1 MKGFFYT
8 LATLACLLILVAAW
22 SKEDQEIFR
31 LQNEVAT
38 HEGTEV
44 TFYDLFD
51 IKSSANQE
59 EIRAAYKKKS
69 RTLHPDKVKAQFIA
83 DKSTGNNEKSKSGK
97 DKKPDVNVSKGPSQ
111 AAIKAHHQ
119 AASDRFTRLGL
130 INKILLGEGRARYD
144 HFLKNGFPK
153 WKGTGY
159 YYARFRPGFGSVLVG
174 LFVFIGG
181 GGHYLA
187 LYLSWRRQRE
197 FVERYITFA
206 RNSAWGGN
214 SNLNVPGLDGTST
227 PGTDT
232 DADADP
238 TDKPMNRKQRRM
250 QEKDTKK
257 DKTEKKVKK
266 VKASAPG
273 TPKSVIGPKK
283 RVVAANGKVLIVDSA
298 SNVYLEQADEDGKMK
313 EFLLDLDGFPAPAM
327 RDTALFRLPIFA
339 FNKTFGRFLNKTP
352 DEEEYEEVEDSSSS
366 GADDFEV
373 LEKVKTT
380 ATNGNG
386 KGTRRN
392 KKNGR

>member
-1 MKGFFYT
+1 MRRSFSIIV
-8 LATLACLLILVAAW
+8 ALACLLAVVAAW
-22 SKEDQEIFR
+22 SKEDHEIFR

-38 HEGTEV
+38 HEGADV

-51 IKSSANQE
+51 IKPSANQE

-83 DKSTGNNEKSKSGK
+83 EKSTGKGEKSKN
-97 DKKPDVNVSKGPSQ
+97 KKPGVNVSKGPSQ
-111 AAIKAHHQ
+111 AEIKAQYQ

-130 INKILLGEGRARYD
+130 INKILLGEGRVRYD
-144 HFLKNGFPK
+144 SFLKNGFPK

-159 YYARFRPGFGSVLVG
+159 YYSRFRPGFGSVLVG
-174 LFVFIGG
+174 LFVFVGG

-187 LYLSWRRQRE
+187 LYLSWKRQRE

-206 RNSAWGGN
+206 RNAAWGGN
-214 SNLNVPGLDGTST
+214 STISIPGLDGTST

-232 DADADP
+232 DVDADP
-238 TDKPMNRKQRRM
+238 IAQPMNRRQRRM
-250 QEKDTKK
+250 QEKDSKK
-257 DKTEKKVKK
+257 DKSEKKVKK
-266 VKASAPG
+266 AA
-273 TPKSVIGPKK
+273 K
-283 RVVAANGKVLIVDSA
+283 RVVAENGKVLVVDSA
-298 SNVYLEQADEDGKMK
+298 SNVYLEQADEDGKMR
-313 EFLLDLDGFPAPAM
+313 EFLLDLEEFPAPTV
-327 RDTALFRLPIFA
+327 RDTALFRLPVFA
-339 FNKTFGRFLNKTP
+339 FNKTIGRVFNKAP
-352 DEEEYEEVEDSSSS
+352 AEEEYEELEEVASNSS

-386 KGTRRN
+386 KATRRN

>member
-1 MKGFFYT
+1 MRGSFYT
-8 LATLACLLILVAAW
+8 FAILACLLALVAAW

-38 HEGTEV
+38 HDGPEV
-44 TFYDLFD
+44 TFYDLLD
-51 IKSSANQE
+51 IKPSANQE

-69 RTLHPDKVKAQFIA
+69 RTQHPDKVKAQFVA
-83 DKSTGNNEKSKSGK
+83 DKSTGKGEKPKNKKSGSS
-97 DKKPDVNVSKGPSQ
+97 VSKGPSQ
-111 AAIKAHHQ
+111 AEIKAHYQ
-119 AASDRFTRLGL
+119 KASDRFTRLGL

-174 LFVFIGG
+174 LFIFVGG

-187 LYLSWRRQRE
+187 LYLSWKRQRE

-206 RNSAWGGN
+206 RNAAWGGN
-214 SNLNVPGLDGTST
+214 PNLNIPGLDGAAT

-232 DADADP
+232 DGDADP
-238 TDKPMNRKQRRM
+238 MQPMNRKERRR
-250 QEKDTKK
+250 QEKFSKT

-266 VKASAPG
+266 AKASAPG
-273 TPKSVIGPKK
+273 TPTSITGPKK
-283 RVVAANGKVLIVDSA
+283 RVVAENGKILVVDSA
-298 SNVYLEQADEDGKMK
+298 NNVYLEQADEDGKTQ
-313 EFLLDLDGFPAPAM
+313 EFLLDLDELPAPSM
-327 RDTALFRLPIFA
+327 RETALFRLPIFA
-339 FNKTFGRFLNKTP
+339 FNKTIGRVLNKTP
-352 DEEEYEEVEDSSSS
+352 VEEEYEEVEEASSSS

-380 ATNGNG
+380 AINGNG
-386 KGTRRN
+386 KATRRN

>member
-1 MKGFFYT
+1 MRGSFYT
-8 LATLACLLILVAAW
+8 FAILACLLAFVAAW

-38 HEGTEV
+38 HDGPEV
-44 TFYDLFD
+44 TFYDLLD
-51 IKSSANQE
+51 IKPSANQE

-69 RTLHPDKVKAQFIA
+69 RTQHPDKVKAQFVA
-83 DKSTGNNEKSKSGK
+83 DKSTGKGEKSKNKKSGA
-97 DKKPDVNVSKGPSQ
+97 NVSKGPSQ
-111 AAIKAHHQ
+111 AEIKAHYQ
-119 AASDRFTRLGL
+119 KASDRFTRLGL

-174 LFVFIGG
+174 LFIFVGG

-187 LYLSWRRQRE
+187 LYLSWKRQRE

-206 RNSAWGGN
+206 RNAAWGGN
-214 SNLNVPGLDGTST
+214 SNLNIPGLDAAAT

-232 DADADP
+232 DGDADP
-238 TDKPMNRKQRRM
+238 MQPMNRKERRR
-250 QEKDTKK
+250 QEKFSKT

-266 VKASAPG
+266 AKASAPG
-273 TPKSVIGPKK
+273 TPTSITGPKK
-283 RVVAANGKVLIVDSA
+283 RVVAENGKILVVDSA
-298 SNVYLEQADEDGKMK
+298 NNVYLEQADEDGKTQ
-313 EFLLDLDGFPAPAM
+313 EFLLDLDELPAPSM
-327 RDTALFRLPIFA
+327 RETALFRLPIFA
-339 FNKTFGRFLNKTP
+339 FNKTIGRVLNKTP
-352 DEEEYEEVEDSSSS
+352 VEEEYEEVEEASSSS

-380 ATNGNG
+380 AINGNG
-386 KGTRRN
+386 KATRRN